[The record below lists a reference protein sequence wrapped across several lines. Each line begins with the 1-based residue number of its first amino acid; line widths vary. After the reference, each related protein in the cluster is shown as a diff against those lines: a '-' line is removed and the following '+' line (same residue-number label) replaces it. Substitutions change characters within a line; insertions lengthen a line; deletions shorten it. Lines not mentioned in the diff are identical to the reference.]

1 MHALGG
7 VKRNHHM
14 NTRHTQFRK
23 IALAAVA
30 VGTLLTAHGCALFK
44 SPPPQDQETIAQ
56 PATKQTP
63 EPKKETKP
71 VEKKQTTKKT
81 KAEDKPAADS
91 TKEMG
96 PGETAQGYVIGGEKG
111 ALATD
116 SAQKNGFGGIRS
128 VEPAIVLQGE
138 GPYPTVDDLL
148 LASDEAA
155 EDGRVLGDISPFDAF
170 PDIPGD
176 DTVGRVFKEKGKS
189 GVRIKLFA
197 FNAPGQKHHRRVYG
211 YVVEDTVS
219 GEVHGF
225 FDGDG
230 DGVFEQA
237 TLKPVIQPAALTPG
251 S

>member
-1 MHALGG
+1 
-7 VKRNHHM
+7 M

-30 VGTLLTAHGCALFK
+30 VCTLLTAHGCALFK
-44 SPPPQDQETIAQ
+44 SPPPQDQEPVAQQ
-56 PATKQTP
+56 PATKP
-63 EPKKETKP
+63 APKPKKETKP
-71 VEKKQTTKKT
+71 AKTAQTGKKT
-81 KAEDKPAADS
+81 EAEDKLAAES
-91 TKEMG
+91 AKEGG
-96 PGETAQGYVIGGEKG
+96 PGELDQGYVIGGDKS

-116 SAQKNGFGGIRS
+116 SAKRNGFGGIRS
-128 VEPAIVLQGE
+128 VEPAIVLKGE

-219 GEVHGF
+219 GEVQGY

-237 TLKPVIQPAALTPG
+237 TLKPVIHPAALTPG
-251 S
+251 G